1 MKLSELKILIAV
13 LGKLRRHINQV
24 TFTELA
30 TEKPILAAE
39 KVITDEEIKRI
50 LF

>member
-1 MKLSELKILIAV
+1 MKLSELKILIEA
-13 LGKLRRHINQV
+13 LGKLRRNINQV

-30 TEKPILAAE
+30 TEKTTLPTE
-39 KVITDEEIKRI
+39 KVITDEGIERI